1 MQHRVYKLR
10 LLSDMIHSFKRTS
23 SRRLPEDNLMEGR
36 NMLTGNKRFLILQLQ
51 RRRVVLYDCTFVS
64 LSAAPNV
71 GTQSSPISETAL
83 LFGRSRYSPACP
95 SGESSSR
102 WRWVWSMGRMTP
114 ENPSI
119 HSSTYSSA
127 TLAPD
132 LTWTNPGSNPGLC
145 GDRPAT
151 NRVTHDTVFLNIL
164 NTDSVPRSK
173 HTPSR
178 L

>member
-83 LFGRSRYSPACP
+83 LFGRSRYSAACP

-102 WRWVWSMGRMTP
+102 WRWVWSMGRMTHRKTQAFTVQP
-114 ENPSI
+114 IPVQSWPQI
-119 HSSTYSSA
+119 SHGLTLGRTQVSA
-127 TLAPD
+127 
-132 LTWTNPGSNPGLC
+132 
-145 GDRPAT
+145 
-151 NRVTHDTVFLNIL
+151 VTGRQRTA
-164 NTDSVPRSK
+164 
-173 HTPSR
+173 
-178 L
+178 